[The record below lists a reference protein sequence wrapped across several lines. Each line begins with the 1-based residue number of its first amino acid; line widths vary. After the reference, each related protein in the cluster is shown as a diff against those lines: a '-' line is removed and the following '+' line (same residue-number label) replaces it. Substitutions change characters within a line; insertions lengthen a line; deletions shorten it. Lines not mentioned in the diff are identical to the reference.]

1 MCCLLSSLLL
11 FSCGGGKNNKPV
23 ITEPSTGIKVNVP
36 AFNPDSAYTFVSRQV
51 AFGPRV
57 PGSAAHEKCALYLE
71 QKLKMY
77 GQDVIIQKASVR
89 AYNGKT
95 LNGKNIIGQYNKA
108 SQSRILLCSHW
119 DSRPYADQ
127 DKDSTKHRTPI
138 DGANDGASGVGVLL
152 EIARILSI
160 NKPDIGI
167 DIIFLDVEDYGEPQ
181 DVKSEYGAENWG
193 LGAQYWAKNPHVQN
207 YKAHFG
213 ILLDMVGASDAV
225 FAREGFSEQYAP
237 DVLNKVWDAATR
249 SGYSKYFSS
258 EKSNPINDDHYYINK
273 YIMIPTIDII
283 QYDNTT
289 RSGFYT
295 NWHTINDKI
304 DFIDRKTLKAVGQ
317 TLLTVLFEEAKPK
330 S

>member
-1 MCCLLSSLLL
+1 MKQKVFTMCCLLSSLLL
-11 FSCGGGKNNKPV
+11 FSCGGGKNNNPV
-23 ITEPSTGIKVNVP
+23 KTEPSAGIKVNVP
-36 AFNPDSAYTFVSRQV
+36 TFNADSAFAFVSSQV

-57 PGSAAHEKCALYLE
+57 PGSDAHEKCALYLE

-77 GQDVIIQKASVR
+77 GQDVIIQKAAVR

-108 SQSRILLCSHW
+108 SQSRILLCAHW

-127 DKDSTKHRTPI
+127 DKDSTKRRTPI

-193 LGAQYWAKNPHVQN
+193 LGAQYWEKKPHVQN

-213 ILLDMVGASDAV
+213 ILLNMVGASNAV

-237 DVLNKVWDAATR
+237 DVLNKV
-249 SGYSKYFSS
+249 
-258 EKSNPINDDHYYINK
+258 
-273 YIMIPTIDII
+273 
-283 QYDNTT
+283 
-289 RSGFYT
+289 
-295 NWHTINDKI
+295 
-304 DFIDRKTLKAVGQ
+304 
-317 TLLTVLFEEAKPK
+317 
-330 S
+330 